1 MSLSLQQLQQAV
13 RTATALRCRLRL
25 QPAGGPGTKVFP
37 PTYEGGRYALEE
49 RRMPGYDHPVRC
61 VLIDSVQSQANR
73 MEEALQQAV
82 DDGRLSLPLVEV
94 DFTPFFPGD
103 GQPKDMRLP
112 EDRRLL
118 EPIGRVSS
126 LQAPHRIVD
135 AILRDSVVIEEQGK
149 PFRSSNV
156 KQESSY
162 GRRLREAAA
171 HHATPLFE
179 LCPTALLFG
188 MWDSTGPKGGL
199 GAKFERAMVSEIVG
213 INAVLG
219 AKTSSRIDPL
229 GIQLKA
235 GPLYRTPP
243 TEPLGWTL
251 DPRKAVKDNK
261 GKPVLLGDTGRPS
274 EANHGNGH
282 PPTPRH
288 RQQAGTGR
296 PSEANHG
303 NVTPTISERD
313 QQGEFLGG
321 GVTIDY
327 AEQSIVLSLP
337 ALRRLRFPVN
347 GQYDR
352 RADEAARTV
361 LAALGLCAAILA
373 NEAGLDLRSRC
384 LLWPQEPLKWELL
397 GRPGEI
403 QSDIVLDAEAALRL
417 FKEAVDEAQNCRL
430 PWRTK
435 PLHLQPAPELVR
447 LVVKSQQLAQSQG
460 T

>member
-82 DDGRLSLPLVEV
+82 DDRRLVLPLVEV
-94 DFTPFFPGD
+94 DFTPYFPGD
-103 GQPKDMRLP
+103 EQP
-112 EDRRLL
+112 EDMRLL
-118 EPIGRVSS
+118 EPIGKVSS

-135 AILRDSVVIEEQGK
+135 AILRDSVVIQEQGK

-251 DPRKAVKDNK
+251 DPGKAVKDNK
-261 GKPVLLGDTGRPS
+261 GRHVLLGTGRTS
-274 EANHGNGH
+274 EA
-282 PPTPRH
+282 
-288 RQQAGTGR
+288 TGR

-313 QQGEFLGG
+313 RQGEFLGG

-337 ALRRLRFPVN
+337 ALRRLRFPIN
-347 GQYDR
+347 GQHNPK
-352 RADEAARTV
+352 ADEAARTV

-373 NEAGLDLRSRC
+373 DDAGLDLRSRC

-417 FKEAVDEAQNCRL
+417 FMEAVDEARKCGL
-430 PWRTK
+430 PWRTT
-435 PLHLQPAPELVR
+435 PLQLQPAPELVK

-460 T
+460 TQEE

>member
-61 VLIDSVQSQANR
+61 VLMDSVQSQANR

-82 DDGRLSLPLVEV
+82 DDGRLALPLVEV
-94 DFTPFFPGD
+94 DFTPYFPGN
-103 GQPKDMRLP
+103 GQPEDM
-112 EDRRLL
+112 RLL

-135 AILRDSVVIEEQGK
+135 AILRDSVVIQEQRK

-162 GRRLREAAA
+162 GRQLREAAA

-251 DPRKAVKDNK
+251 DPGKAVKDNK

-274 EANHGNGH
+274 EANHGNVTRPSTSGSS
-282 PPTPRH
+282 R
-288 RQQAGTGR
+288 AGTGR

-313 QQGEFLGG
+313 RQGEFLGG

-337 ALRRLRFPVN
+337 ALRRLRFPIN
-347 GQYDR
+347 GR
-352 RADEAARTV
+352 NNRAADEAAWTV

-373 NEAGLDLRSRC
+373 DDAGLDLRSRC

-417 FKEAVDEAQNCRL
+417 FMEAVDEARKCGL
-430 PWRTK
+430 PWRTT
-435 PLHLQPAPELVR
+435 PLQLQPAPELVK

-460 T
+460 TQEE

>member
-1 MSLSLQQLQQAV
+1 MSLSLQQLRQAV

-37 PTYEGGRYALEE
+37 PTYEGGLYALEE
-49 RRMPGYDHPVRC
+49 RRIPDYDRPVRC
-61 VLIDSVQSQANR
+61 VLMDSVQSQANR
-73 MEEALQQAV
+73 MEEAMQQAV
-82 DDGRLSLPLVEV
+82 DDGRLALPLVEV
-94 DFTPFFPGD
+94 DFTPYFPGD
-103 GQPKDMRLP
+103 GQPEDM
-112 EDRRLL
+112 RLL
-118 EPIGRVSS
+118 EPIGKVSS

-135 AILRDSVVIEEQGK
+135 AILRDSVVVEEQRK
-149 PFRSSNV
+149 PFRASNV
-156 KQESSY
+156 RQESSH

-199 GAKFERAMVSEIVG
+199 GAKFERAIVSEIVG

-235 GPLYRTPP
+235 GPLYRTS
-243 TEPLGWTL
+243 EPLGWTL
-251 DPRKAVKDNK
+251 DARKAVTEK
-261 GKPVLLGDTGRPS
+261 GKPVLLGK
-274 EANHGNGH
+274 
-282 PPTPRH
+282 
-288 RQQAGTGR
+288 TGR

-313 QQGEFLGG
+313 RQGEYLGG

-337 ALRRLRFPVN
+337 ALRRLRFPIN
-347 GQYDR
+347 GRYDR
-352 RADEAARTV
+352 QADEAAWTV

-373 NEAGLDLRSRC
+373 DDAGLDLRSRC
-384 LLWPQEPLKWELL
+384 LLWPEEPLKWELL

-417 FKEAVDEAQNCRL
+417 FMEAVDAARTCGL
-430 PWRTK
+430 PWRTT
-435 PLHLQPAPELVR
+435 PLQLQPAPELVK

-460 T
+460 TQEE

>member
-1 MSLSLQQLQQAV
+1 MSLSLQQLRQAV

-49 RRMPGYDHPVRC
+49 RRIPDYDRPVRC
-61 VLIDSVQSQANR
+61 VLMDSVQSQANR

-82 DDGRLSLPLVEV
+82 DDGRLALPLVEV
-94 DFTPFFPGD
+94 DFTPYFPGN
-103 GQPKDMRLP
+103 GQPEDM
-112 EDRRLL
+112 RLL

-135 AILRDSVVIEEQGK
+135 AILRDSVVIQEQGK

-251 DPRKAVKDNK
+251 DPGKAVKDNK
-261 GKPVLLGDTGRPS
+261 GRHVLLGTGRTS
-274 EANHGNGH
+274 EA
-282 PPTPRH
+282 
-288 RQQAGTGR
+288 TGR

-313 QQGEFLGG
+313 RQGEFLGG

-337 ALRRLRFPVN
+337 ALRRLRFPIN
-347 GQYDR
+347 GQHNPK
-352 RADEAARTV
+352 ADEAARTV

-373 NEAGLDLRSRC
+373 DDAGLDLRSRC

-417 FKEAVDEAQNCRL
+417 FMEAVDEARKCGL
-430 PWRTK
+430 PWRTT
-435 PLHLQPAPELVR
+435 PLQLQPAPELVK

-460 T
+460 TQEE

>member
-1 MSLSLQQLQQAV
+1 MSLSLQQLRQAV

-37 PTYEGGRYALEE
+37 PTYEGGLYALEE
-49 RRMPGYDHPVRC
+49 RRIPDYDRPVRC
-61 VLIDSVQSQANR
+61 VLMDSVQSQANR
-73 MEEALQQAV
+73 MEEALQQAA
-82 DDGRLSLPLVEV
+82 DDGRLAFPLVEV
-94 DFTPFFPGD
+94 DFTPYFPGD
-103 GQPKDMRLP
+103 GQPEDM
-112 EDRRLL
+112 RLL
-118 EPIGRVSS
+118 EPIGKVSS

-135 AILRDSVVIEEQGK
+135 AILRDSVVVEEQRK

-199 GAKFERAMVSEIVG
+199 GAKFERAIVSEIVG

-235 GPLYRTPP
+235 GPLYRTSEPP
-243 TEPLGWTL
+243 GWTL
-251 DPRKAVKDNK
+251 DARKAVTEK
-261 GKPVLLGDTGRPS
+261 GKPVLLGK
-274 EANHGNGH
+274 
-282 PPTPRH
+282 
-288 RQQAGTGR
+288 TGR

-313 QQGEFLGG
+313 RQGEYLGG

-327 AEQSIVLSLP
+327 AEQSLVLSLP
-337 ALRRLRFPVN
+337 ALRRLRFPLK

-352 RADEAARTV
+352 RADEAAWTV

-373 NEAGLDLRSRC
+373 DDAGLDLRSRC
-384 LLWPQEPLKWELL
+384 LLWPEEPLKWELL

-403 QSDIVLDAEAALRL
+403 QSDIILDAEAALRL
-417 FKEAVDEAQNCRL
+417 FREAIDEARKCGL
-430 PWRTK
+430 PWRTT
-435 PLHLQPAPELVR
+435 PLQLQPAPELVK

-460 T
+460 TQEE

>member
-1 MSLSLQQLQQAV
+1 MSAMSLSLQQLQQAV

-37 PTYEGGRYALEE
+37 PTYKGGCYALEE

-82 DDGRLSLPLVEV
+82 DDRRLVLPLVEV
-94 DFTPFFPGD
+94 DFTPYFPGD
-103 GQPKDMRLP
+103 EQPDEQP
-112 EDRRLL
+112 EDMRLL
-118 EPIGRVSS
+118 EPIGKVSS

-135 AILRDSVVIEEQGK
+135 AVLRDSVVIEEKEQGK

-235 GPLYRTPP
+235 GPLYRTA
-243 TEPLGWTL
+243 EPLGWTL
-251 DPRKAVKDNK
+251 EPGKAIKDNK

-274 EANHGNGH
+274 EANHGN
-282 PPTPRH
+282 
-288 RQQAGTGR
+288 
-296 PSEANHG
+296 
-303 NVTPTISERD
+303 VTPTISERD
-313 QQGEFLGG
+313 RQGEFLGG

-347 GQYDR
+347 GQYDC

-417 FKEAVDEAQNCRL
+417 FMEAVDEAQECGL
-430 PWRTK
+430 PWRTT
-435 PLHLQPAPELVR
+435 PLQLQPAPELVK

-460 T
+460 TQEE

>member
-1 MSLSLQQLQQAV
+1 MSLSLQQLRQAV

-37 PTYEGGRYALEE
+37 PTYEGGLYALEE
-49 RRMPGYDHPVRC
+49 RRIPDYDRPVRC
-61 VLIDSVQSQANR
+61 VLMDSVQSQANR

-82 DDGRLSLPLVEV
+82 DDAHLALPLVEV
-94 DFTPFFPGD
+94 DFTPYFPGD
-103 GQPKDMRLP
+103 GQPEDMQ
-112 EDRRLL
+112 LL
-118 EPIGRVSS
+118 EPIGKVSS

-135 AILRDSVVIEEQGK
+135 AILRDSVVVEEQRK
-149 PFRSSNV
+149 PFRASNV
-156 KQESSY
+156 KQESSH

-199 GAKFERAMVSEIVG
+199 GAKFERAIVSEIVG

-235 GPLYRTPP
+235 GPLYRTSEPP
-243 TEPLGWTL
+243 GWTL
-251 DPRKAVKDNK
+251 DARKAVTEK
-261 GKPVLLGDTGRPS
+261 GKPVLLGK
-274 EANHGNGH
+274 
-282 PPTPRH
+282 
-288 RQQAGTGR
+288 TGR

-313 QQGEFLGG
+313 RQGEYLGG

-337 ALRRLRFPVN
+337 ALRRLRFPIN
-347 GQYDR
+347 GR
-352 RADEAARTV
+352 NNRAADEAAWTV

-373 NEAGLDLRSRC
+373 DDAGLDLRSRC
-384 LLWPQEPLKWELL
+384 LLWPEEPLKWELL

-417 FKEAVDEAQNCRL
+417 FREAVDEARKCGL
-430 PWRTK
+430 PWRTT
-435 PLHLQPAPELVR
+435 PLQLQPAPELVK

-460 T
+460 TQEE

>member
-1 MSLSLQQLQQAV
+1 MTLSLEKLRQAV
-13 RTATALRCRLRL
+13 NTATALRCRLRL
-25 QPAGGPGTKVFP
+25 EPAGGPGTKVFP
-37 PTYEGGRYALEE
+37 PTYEGGLYALEE
-49 RRMPGYDHPVRC
+49 RRIPGYDRPVRC

-94 DFTPFFPGD
+94 DFTPYFPGD
-103 GQPKDMRLP
+103 GQPEDM
-112 EDRRLL
+112 RLL

-135 AILRDSVVIEEQGK
+135 AILRDSVVVEEQRR
-149 PFRSSNV
+149 PFRCSNI

-162 GRRLREAAA
+162 GRRLREVAAQR
-171 HHATPLFE
+171 ATPLFE

-251 DPRKAVKDNK
+251 DPGKAVKDNK

-274 EANHGNGH
+274 EANHGN
-282 PPTPRH
+282 
-288 RQQAGTGR
+288 
-296 PSEANHG
+296 
-303 NVTPTISERD
+303 VTPTISERD
-313 QQGEFLGG
+313 RQGEFLGG

-417 FKEAVDEAQNCRL
+417 FNDAVAEAQKCGL

-435 PLHLQPAPELVR
+435 PLQLQPAPELVR
-447 LVVKSQQLAQSQG
+447 LVVKSQQLAQSQE
-460 T
+460 TKEE

>member
-1 MSLSLQQLQQAV
+1 MSLSLQQLRQAV

-37 PTYEGGRYALEE
+37 PTYKGGRYALEE
-49 RRMPGYDHPVRC
+49 RRIPDYDRPVRC
-61 VLIDSVQSQANR
+61 VLMDSVQSQANR

-82 DDGRLSLPLVEV
+82 DDDRLALPLVEV
-94 DFTPFFPGD
+94 DFTPYFPGN
-103 GQPKDMRLP
+103 GQPEDM
-112 EDRRLL
+112 RLL

-135 AILRDSVVIEEQGK
+135 AILRDSVVIQEQGK

-251 DPRKAVKDNK
+251 DPGKAVKDNK

-460 T
+460 TQEE

>member
-1 MSLSLQQLQQAV
+1 
-13 RTATALRCRLRL
+13 
-25 QPAGGPGTKVFP
+25 
-37 PTYEGGRYALEE
+37 
-49 RRMPGYDHPVRC
+49 
-61 VLIDSVQSQANR
+61 
-73 MEEALQQAV
+73 
-82 DDGRLSLPLVEV
+82 
-94 DFTPFFPGD
+94 
-103 GQPKDMRLP
+103 
-112 EDRRLL
+112 
-118 EPIGRVSS
+118 
-126 LQAPHRIVD
+126 VD
-135 AILRDSVVIEEQGK
+135 AILRDSVVIQEQGK

-251 DPRKAVKDNK
+251 DPGKAVKDNK
-261 GKPVLLGDTGRPS
+261 GRHVLLGTGRTS
-274 EANHGNGH
+274 EA
-282 PPTPRH
+282 
-288 RQQAGTGR
+288 TGR

-313 QQGEFLGG
+313 RQGEFLGG

-337 ALRRLRFPVN
+337 ALRRLRFPIN
-347 GQYDR
+347 GR
-352 RADEAARTV
+352 NNRAADEAAWTV

-373 NEAGLDLRSRC
+373 DDAGLDLRSRC

-417 FKEAVDEAQNCRL
+417 FMEAVDEARKCGL
-430 PWRTK
+430 PWRTT
-435 PLHLQPAPELVR
+435 PLQLQPAPELVK

-460 T
+460 TQEE

>member
-1 MSLSLQQLQQAV
+1 MSLSLQQLRQAV

-61 VLIDSVQSQANR
+61 VLMDSVQSQANR

-82 DDGRLSLPLVEV
+82 DDGRLALPLVEV
-94 DFTPFFPGD
+94 DFTPYFPGN
-103 GQPKDMRLP
+103 GQPEDM
-112 EDRRLL
+112 RLL

-135 AILRDSVVIEEQGK
+135 AILRDSVVIEEQRK

-251 DPRKAVKDNK
+251 DPGKAVKDK
-261 GKPVLLGDTGRPS
+261 GKPVPL
-274 EANHGNGH
+274 
-282 PPTPRH
+282 
-288 RQQAGTGR
+288 GTGR

-313 QQGEFLGG
+313 RQGEFLGG

-337 ALRRLRFPVN
+337 ALRRLRFPIN
-347 GQYDR
+347 GR
-352 RADEAARTV
+352 NNRAADEAAWTV

-373 NEAGLDLRSRC
+373 DDAGLDLRSRC
-384 LLWPQEPLKWELL
+384 LLWLQEPLKWELL

-403 QSDIVLDAEAALRL
+403 QPDIVLDAEAALRL
-417 FKEAVDEAQNCRL
+417 FEEAVSEARKCGL
-430 PWRTK
+430 PWRTT
-435 PLHLQPAPELVR
+435 PLQLQPAPELVK

-460 T
+460 TQEE